1 MVPFTKT
8 KISKVKFTAAC
19 YTVEDYRPNSPHEY
33 LLTSRRLAP
42 GENQPEQTA
51 TEILTLFEISADVDI
66 GNGALE
72 FHYGNSDGSVGLR
85 LIYVV
90 IVFKQVPVID
100 VGSGLPGTALFMV
113 AGTDTVRSGAVENA
127 RPTWVEAR
135 VGRRRP
141 ASGVD

>member
-1 MVPFTKT
+1 M
-8 KISKVKFTAAC
+8 ISFDNILKKKGEKAQRKRDPQ
-19 YTVEDYRPNSPHEY
+19 ELKNSRCGWRSATRK
-33 LLTSRRLAP
+33 LCTSHAPRSPPVFVQSGRRLAP

-113 AGTDTVRSGAVENA
+113 L
-127 RPTWVEAR
+127 
-135 VGRRRP
+135 
-141 ASGVD
+141 